1 MCSSDLLT
9 QSPGKYKNVRS
20 AIELV
25 AELNRHTKFTLT
37 PMRGHWNVCGTN
49 QTFAYLGGYPYAI
62 DYSRGVSFYNPGET
76 SAVDMLV
83 NKEVDSCIIIGTDP
97 GAHFP
102 RECNEWLAKIP
113 TVVIDPFIALS
124 TALADVQIPVASV
137 GIDAEGTGYR
147 LDSVPM
153 WLKSVLDT
161 TLMDDVQVLSQI
173 YDLVRKG

>member
-1 MCSSDLLT
+1 
-9 QSPGKYKNVRS
+9 
-20 AIELV
+20 
-25 AELNRHTKFTLT
+25 
-37 PMRGHWNVCGTN
+37 
-49 QTFAYLGGYPYAI
+49 
-62 DYSRGVSFYNPGET
+62 
-76 SAVDMLV
+76 MLK
-83 NKEVDSCIIIGTDP
+83 NKEVDSCIIIGSDP

-161 TLMDDVQVLSQI
+161 TLMDDVQVLTKI